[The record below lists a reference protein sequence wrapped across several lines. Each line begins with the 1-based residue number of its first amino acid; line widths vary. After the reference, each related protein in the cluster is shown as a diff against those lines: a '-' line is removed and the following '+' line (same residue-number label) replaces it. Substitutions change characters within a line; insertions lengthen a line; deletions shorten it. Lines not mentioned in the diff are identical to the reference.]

1 MGTKERIE
9 ELIEEA
15 AKLEKKIKKLVSESK
30 DYDLSRLLKKVDAE
44 MMDLQHSLD
53 VAFKFLEK
61 KESD

>member
-1 MGTKERIE
+1 ME
-9 ELIEEA
+9 ELIQDA
-15 AKLEKKIKKLVSESK
+15 AKLEKKVKKLISESK

-44 MMDLQHSLD
+44 MMDFQHSLD

>member
-1 MGTKERIE
+1 MVTKERIE

-15 AKLEKKIKKLVSESK
+15 AKLEKKIKELVSESK
-30 DYDLSRLLKKVDAE
+30 DYDLLRLLKKVDAE

-61 KESD
+61 KESG

>member
-1 MGTKERIE
+1 MVTKERIE

-15 AKLEKKIKKLVSESK
+15 ARLEKKIKKLVSESK